1 MTRAFY
7 GDDWDCVRLLSL
19 LTEPDHEPVILGGLK
34 ERTVAM
40 VASARPKLM

>member
-19 LTEPDHEPVILGGLK
+19 LTEPDHEPVILGALGEETL
-34 ERTVAM
+34 VA
-40 VASARPKLM
+40 A